1 MSKWK
6 SQLKICNEVI
16 HPGETLSLAL
26 RLPELYTCL
35 PAYMPVKVFHGKKPG
50 PCVLVFAAVNGD
62 EVNGT
67 AIINRLT
74 SFKRL
79 KKISGTL
86 IAIPVVNVF
95 GMANKSKFL
104 PGNMDLST
112 SFPGSKTGTHAD
124 RIADLFLTEL
134 FEKADYAVSIETG
147 PLNHSYLPEISLDL
161 SIEENRKLAQSFGAP
176 IVKKVD
182 EQPNSLA
189 EIASQRDVNLI
200 TYTGG
205 ENLRFDTQAIKIGL
219 RGIINLL
226 TYLEMVPNTEN
237 KKTKNPETFFIQK
250 SKWVR
255 SSHSGISSNQV
266 KLGAHVKK
274 NTILSLIEDPFGN
287 LSSQQIVS
295 ESDGIIIGINNIPLV
310 KEGEAL
316 FNLASLAG
324 SDSHLERWN
333 EFMDK

>member
-35 PAYMPVKVFHGKKPG
+35 PAYMPVKISHGKKAG
-50 PCVLVFAAVNGD
+50 PCVLVFAAINGD

-67 AIINRLT
+67 AIINKLT
-74 SFKRL
+74 SFSRL
-79 KKISGTL
+79 KKICGTL

-134 FEKADYAVSIETG
+134 FDKADYALSLETG

-161 SIEENRKLAQSFGAP
+161 SIDENRKLAQAFGAP
-176 IVKKVD
+176 IVKKVKKL
-182 EQPNSLA
+182 PNSLS
-189 EIASQRDVNLI
+189 EIAAQREVNLI

-205 ENLRFDTQAIKIGL
+205 ENLRFDSQAIKIGL
-219 RGIINLL
+219 RGILNLL
-226 TYLEMVPNTEN
+226 SYLEMIPNSDQ
-237 KKTKNPETFFIQK
+237 KKVISPETFFIQD

-255 SSHSGISSNQV
+255 SSHSGISSNKV

-274 NTILSLIEDPFGN
+274 NTVLSLIEDPFGN
-287 LSSQQIVS
+287 LSPQKVVC

-324 SDSHLERWN
+324 SETHLERWN
-333 EFMDK
+333 EFMDQ